1 MSPPLHPVG
10 FWTPAAAGGMVVMN
24 GGASDHFDSGVLV
37 HSGVSFAVDG
47 EAFDLGPGIG
57 TLNIFT
63 SGEWWSD
70 EPDTGIGSSYDV
82 RQASLT
88 SGSWSLQ
95 AATVT
100 TWIAM
105 STNRVWRCTVTA
117 MASPALNQAQGVFE
131 IRTTGS
137 GSALDSATY
146 SGSASN

>member
-1 MSPPLHPVG
+1 
-10 FWTPAAAGGMVVMN
+10 MN
-24 GGASDHFDSGVLV
+24 GGSSSHFESGVLV
-37 HSGVSFAVDG
+37 HSGVAWGVDG
-47 EAFDLGPGIG
+47 DALDLGPGIG
-57 TLNIFT
+57 DTTIFT

-88 SGSWSLQ
+88 SGSWSFQ

-105 STNRVWRCTVTA
+105 SSERVWRCTVAA

-131 IRTTGS
+131 VRLTGS